1 MSRARRGNNEP
12 VSLSESLAGVGRE
25 LGLPEPSELTAVLEA
40 WPELVG
46 TEIARHA
53 QVRSLRDGV
62 LVVAVDDPA
71 FATQVQYL
79 ETTVRDAAAR
89 LVGRPAVR
97 SLRVVVQAPGRAF
110 RDPLV

>member
-40 WPELVG
+40 WPDMVG
-46 TEIARHA
+46 ADIARHA

-62 LVVAVDDPA
+62 LVVGVDDPA
-71 FATQVQYL
+71 FATQLRYL
-79 ETTVRDAAAR
+79 ESTVRDAAAT

-97 SLRVVVQAPGRAF
+97 SLRIVVQAPGKPF
-110 RDPLV
+110 RGPLV